1 MGLATR
7 FGVTNV
13 AASTPTS
20 TALVAD
26 GVQVWMARVHE
37 SVELHARLNDLLS
50 ADECARASR
59 FRFPVDQRR
68 FVTARGAL
76 RLVLGAYGQV
86 DPRELSFDY
95 LCVCGHPQCSM
106 SRRKP
111 MLRAGLISPRLHFN
125 VSHSDDVV
133 LIAVSATHE
142 VGVDVERI
150 RPEIEWRALA
160 AEALSPSDAASV
172 LAHSGREG
180 LLAFY
185 RCWTHKEAFLKAIG
199 RGLTTP
205 RALQPQ
211 DLASTAIERIVDYG
225 WAYEDR
231 HFTARTLDGTPSD
244 CIAALVVEAPA
255 SGTPIPIRPLALEA
269 LLSVHDPSRVRSSH

>member
-1 MGLATR
+1 MPD
-7 FGVTNV
+7 VTT
-13 AASTPTS
+13 STPTS
-20 TALVAD
+20 SALVAEC
-26 GVQVWMARVHE
+26 VQVWMARVHD
-37 SVELHARLNDLLS
+37 SVDLHTQLIDLLS
-50 ADECARASR
+50 ADEGARASR
-59 FRFPVDQRR
+59 FRFPADQRR

-76 RLVLGAYGQV
+76 RLVLAAYSDV

-95 LCVCGHPQCSM
+95 LCVCGNPQCGV

-111 MLRAGLISPRLHFN
+111 MLRAGSVSPALHFN
-125 VSHSDDVV
+125 LSHSDDVV
-133 LIAVSATHE
+133 LIAVSAAHE

-160 AEALSPSDAASV
+160 EEALSPSDAASV
-172 LAHSGREG
+172 LAHSGKEG

-199 RGLTTP
+199 RGLTMP

-211 DLASTAIERIVDYG
+211 DLAGTAIDRSADHG

-244 CIAALVVEAPA
+244 CVAALVVEAPP
-255 SGTPIPIRPLALEA
+255 SCTPIPVRPLAIES
-269 LLSVHDPSRVRSSH
+269 LLSSHNAARVRSSR

>member
-7 FGVTNV
+7 FSVSDAPT
-13 AASTPTS
+13 AKPASRELI
-20 TALVAD
+20 AE
-26 GVQVWMARVHE
+26 GVQVWMVRVHE
-37 SVELHARLNDLLS
+37 SRALHTQLNALLS
-50 ADECARASR
+50 PDEEARASR
-59 FRFPVDQRR
+59 FRFPVDNQR
-68 FVTARGAL
+68 FVAARGAL
-76 RLVLGAYGQV
+76 RLVLAEYGKV
-86 DPRELSFDY
+86 DPRDLSFDY
-95 LCVCGHPQCSM
+95 LCVCGNPQCAM

-111 MLRAGLISPRLHFN
+111 MLRPGLVSPDLHFN

-133 LIAVSATHE
+133 LIAVSATQE

-160 AEALSPSDAASV
+160 EEALSPSDAASV
-172 LAHSGREG
+172 LAHNGREG

-185 RCWTHKEAFLKAIG
+185 RCWTYKEAFLKAIG

-211 DLASTAIERIVDYG
+211 DLASTVLEPLASG
-225 WAYEDR
+225 WTYEDR

-244 CIAALVVEAPA
+244 CVAALVVEAPP
-255 SGTPIPIRPLALEA
+255 SGVAIPVRALALDS
-269 LLSVHDPSRVRSSH
+269 LLSSHHPPRARHSH